1 MRLPCSHLDIPPALL
16 FCSEDSHKALRN
28 GATGHTGRQVRL
40 SGSRAR
46 IGLCLADAHS
56 VPAEPVDTRVAPIAV
71 EGSACRALAFLFEP
85 SKGFFRCGP
94 VGPLVRFVLCLFF
107 LLRSRGFMGGGYIW
121 IICLGIMGVVVA
133 VRRPREIA
141 VVTIRYSSTGRPRRK

>member
-94 VGPLVRFVLCLFF
+94 VGPLVRFVLCFFCSARAGSWAGVIFGLFDSESWGYCSCGCETSA
-107 LLRSRGFMGGGYIW
+107 RDCGGHNTVLEY
-121 IICLGIMGVVVA
+121 
-133 VRRPREIA
+133 R
-141 VVTIRYSSTGRPRRK
+141 